1 MFASSLVLA
10 LVVGTW
16 NGEWFPSGRAEH
28 RANDQVERA
37 TIRAAGQ
44 MLADGISEVDP
55 SGKEDILLCLSEI
68 RDLETAQALCT
79 AIGRT
84 NLAIAVV
91 TAYRRRDRFD
101 QQQDVI
107 MTTLPVA
114 KANWSRWKTHKDT
127 IPPRGYAHA
136 EVVVSPA
143 VTATVYAVHLKSN
156 YGQTSEAIAQT
167 NRLKRAYAIEQLVEQ
182 EKPKRGKFRAPVI
195 IAGDFNADR
204 FSKSFEKDT
213 MFQTLLDAGFVDAFE
228 GVPKDGRITHPG
240 SSRHAGSTLDYIFMR
255 GCGVESPPKVIPALR
270 ISDHDAVFVKVGFP
284 QSSPK
289 NKVDDTRSP
298 DAADVSDAGKF

>member
-1 MFASSLVLA
+1 MLASSLALA
-10 LVVGTW
+10 LVVGVW

-44 MLADGISEVDP
+44 MLADGILEVDP
-55 SGKEDILLCLSEI
+55 SGKEDVVLCLSEI
-68 RDLETAQALCT
+68 RDLETAQALCA

-84 NLAIAVV
+84 NLSGAIV

-101 QQQDVI
+101 QQQDVV

-114 KANWSRWKTHKDT
+114 RANWSTWKTHKDAL
-127 IPPRGYAHA
+127 PPRGYAHA
-136 EVVVSPA
+136 DVIVSPA

-156 YGQTSEAIAQT
+156 YGQTTEDTAQA
-167 NRLKRAYAIEQLVEQ
+167 NRLKRAYAIEQLVDQ

-213 MFQTLLDAGFVDAFE
+213 LFQTLLDAGFVDAFE
-228 GVPKDGRITHPG
+228 GVPKDDRITHPG
-240 SSRHAGSTLDYIFMR
+240 SGRHAGSTFDYIFMR
-255 GCGVESPPKVIPALR
+255 GCRVESPPKVVPALR
-270 ISDHDAVFVKVGFP
+270 ISDHDAVFVRLLP
-284 QSSPK
+284 
-289 NKVDDTRSP
+289 
-298 DAADVSDAGKF
+298 

>member
-1 MFASSLVLA
+1 MLASSLVLA
-10 LVVGTW
+10 LVVGAW

-44 MLADGISEVDP
+44 MLADGISEIDP
-55 SGKEDILLCLSEI
+55 SGNEDVLLCLNEI
-68 RDLETAQALCT
+68 RDLETAQALCS

-84 NLAIAVV
+84 NLSVAVI

-114 KANWSRWKTHKDT
+114 KANWSTWKIHKEA

-136 EVVVSPA
+136 EVVVSPT

-156 YGQTSEAIAQT
+156 YGQTSEAIAAT
-167 NRLKRAYAIEQLVEQ
+167 NRLKRAFAIDQLVDQ

-204 FSKSFEKDT
+204 FAKSFDKETIFQSLEK
-213 MFQTLLDAGFVDAFE
+213 AGFVDSFE
-228 GVPKDGRITHPG
+228 GVPPEGRLTHPG
-240 SSRHAGSTLDYIFMR
+240 RGRYKGSTLDYIYMR
-255 GCGVESPPKVIPALR
+255 GCSVESPPKVIPALR
-270 ISDHDAVFVKVGFP
+270 ISDHDAVFVKLSF
-284 QSSPK
+284 
-289 NKVDDTRSP
+289 
-298 DAADVSDAGKF
+298 